1 MPAFFFF
8 AGSTL
13 FRYSHLKTTFPT
25 STETRSALSGNES
38 RLVKNLLYFG
48 MFRYPLRKAELELY
62 SPPGT
67 ALCQAMEELL
77 FQNLIHEEDG
87 FWGMKSHF
95 PQAWQARKKGEENA
109 RTLWPSAEKT
119 SRLLSRIPFVRCV
132 CISGSLSKNAVDAE
146 GDVDFFIIVRKNR
159 LWLVRFLFSLAVFY
173 LKIRKKKHLFCPNY
187 LMVDDGLEV
196 KDRSRYTAVEIRS
209 LVPMYNS
216 AVFHR
221 FLAANSWISAYV
233 NPEPM
238 PEAFL
243 PLERKHKLAFLWNSW
258 LMDGL
263 DELVFRLYYQYYLN
277 KFGLESLSSQSEIR
291 FSRNVLKLH
300 NSGHRKRIL
309 EQFEQEQIRFE
320 TETGRT
326 FTT

>member
-1 MPAFFFF
+1 LKTIVKLKPEMPA
-8 AGSTL
+8 
-13 FRYSHLKTTFPT
+13 
-25 STETRSALSGNES
+25 ALSPNES
-38 RLVKNLLYFG
+38 RLVQTLLYFG

-62 SPPGT
+62 QPPGT
-67 ALCQAMEELL
+67 VGCPELEELL
-77 FQNLIHEEDG
+77 YQNLICEKDG
-87 FWGMKSHF
+87 LWGLQSQF
-95 PQAWQARKKGEENA
+95 PQAWSARKAGEENA
-109 RTLWPSAEKT
+109 RNLWPSAQKT

-132 CISGSLSKNAVDAE
+132 CVSGSLSKNAVDPE
-146 GDVDFFIIVRKNR
+146 GDIDFFIIVQKNR
-159 LWLVRFLFSLAVFY
+159 LWLVRFIFSAVVLF

-187 LMVDDGLEV
+187 LMVDNNLEV

-221 FLAANSWISAYV
+221 FLATNRWISAYV
-233 NPEPM
+233 DPEPM

-243 PLERKHKLAFLWNSW
+243 PLERKHKLAILWNSW

-263 DELVFRLYYQYYLN
+263 DELVFRLYYSYYLR

-300 NSGHRKRIL
+300 NSGHRRRIL
-309 EQFEQEQIRFE
+309 EQFEQELLRFE
-320 TETGRT
+320 TETGRR
-326 FTT
+326 FTH